1 MDTGFQLSFLVVGGI
16 LLVFTRLSQISSD
29 PVARMGEPTWL
40 QKLMGGTGVQEPQE
54 FIGQYL
60 KSRFEKILIGGALIS
75 VTVTAVTF
83 PVLVYQFNRVSL
95 VGVFLNILMVPLASL
110 LIPTVLL
117 MTLVGTIST
126 TLAALPAWPML
137 EIARFFLWLPK
148 VVANFS
154 FSSLHV
160 PTPPSLWL
168 VFYFLALFT
177 GLLILSTRAQYK
189 EGLLKKCFVISA
201 LPALVL
207 FSWPRVL
214 QFPSDT
220 LTISVL
226 DVGQGE
232 SLLIEFPNGETL
244 VMDGGG
250 FYKNRLDSTP

>member
-1 MDTGFQLSFLVVGGI
+1 MKCFDSI
-16 LLVFTRLSQISSD
+16 
-29 PVARMGEPTWL
+29 
-40 QKLMGGTGVQEPQE
+40 
-54 FIGQYL
+54 
-60 KSRFEKILIGGALIS
+60 
-75 VTVTAVTF
+75 
-83 PVLVYQFNRVSL
+83 
-95 VGVFLNILMVPLASL
+95 
-110 LIPTVLL
+110 
-117 MTLVGTIST
+117 
-126 TLAALPAWPML
+126 
-137 EIARFFLWLPK
+137 LWLPK

-168 VFYFLALFT
+168 VFYFSALFT

>member
-1 MDTGFQLSFLVVGGI
+1 
-16 LLVFTRLSQISSD
+16 
-29 PVARMGEPTWL
+29 MGEPTWL

-168 VFYFLALFT
+168 VFYFSALFT

-250 FYKNRLDSTP
+250 FYKNRIDSTP

>member
-1 MDTGFQLSFLVVGGI
+1 
-16 LLVFTRLSQISSD
+16 
-29 PVARMGEPTWL
+29 
-40 QKLMGGTGVQEPQE
+40 MGGTGVQEPQE

-168 VFYFLALFT
+168 AFYFSALFT

-189 EGLLKKCFVISA
+189 KVGGLLKKSFIVSA
-201 LPALVL
+201 LSALIL

-214 QFPSDT
+214 QFPGDT
-220 LTISVL
+220 LGISVL
-226 DVGQGE
+226 DVGQEE

-250 FYKNRLDSTP
+250 FYKNRLDVGKRVVAPYL

>member
-1 MDTGFQLSFLVVGGI
+1 
-16 LLVFTRLSQISSD
+16 
-29 PVARMGEPTWL
+29 
-40 QKLMGGTGVQEPQE
+40 MGGTGVQEPQE

-168 VFYFLALFT
+168 VFYFSALFT
-177 GLLILSTRAQYK
+177 GLLILSARAQHEEVGK
-189 EGLLKKCFVISA
+189 LLKKCFVISA